1 MSNSLK
7 KYLKTDILLLFQEQ
21 EGLLSD
27 AERHQNQNHRYH
39 KRETAHPQRPRGA
52 DRLLPKHRHKD
63 FGAVHRKPEKGNPH
77 RYVRQAEPD
86 IRSQGDREI

>member
-7 KYLKTDILLLFQEQ
+7 KYLKADILLLFQEQ

-27 AERHQNQNHRYH
+27 AKRHQNQNHRYH

-52 DRLLPKHRHKD
+52 DRLLSKHRHKD
-63 FGAVHRKPEKGNPH
+63 FGAVH
-77 RYVRQAEPD
+77 
-86 IRSQGDREI
+86 